1 LALADVIKKGNKI
14 EKKIT
19 NHITMPII
27 INLDVML
34 CEKMRSNELADR
46 MGITTAN
53 QLKPEKQR
61 RFGSRL

>member
-1 LALADVIKKGNKI
+1 
-14 EKKIT
+14 
-19 NHITMPII
+19 MPII

-53 QLKPEKQR
+53 LIKTEKQR
-61 RFGSRL
+61 RSVLDFRTDL